1 MSEGYTGELGPEFSD
16 GGTEKKKTLMDS
28 LTFRATLIIEP
39 R

>member
-1 MSEGYTGELGPEFSD
+1 MSEGYTDVPGPESSD
-16 GGTEKKKTLMDS
+16 GGTEKKKTLIDS